1 MLLATS
7 AALLVHKLL
16 RPHFVLRSL
25 NTWSAKSLHNKIST
39 WLHLRATQWK
49 LFSMAHLT
57 APDSVLKLQ
66 LKYKNAVVLQTFVC
80 SLCYSQAAV
89 LEKQSPQT
97 VNHPRGTKSNG
108 NNATWKFV
116 YMALFPLWGIS
127 VSTKVIIVACTLF
140 LSYRTDFSCY
150 SSALFVK
157 TSLCSY
163 PCKLPI
169 KYPKSVQ

>member
-1 MLLATS
+1 
-7 AALLVHKLL
+7 
-16 RPHFVLRSL
+16 
-25 NTWSAKSLHNKIST
+25 
-39 WLHLRATQWK
+39 
-49 LFSMAHLT
+49 MAHLT

-116 YMALFPLWGIS
+116 YMVLFPLW
-127 VSTKVIIVACTLF
+127 VLVLYFCPTTQ
-140 LSYRTDFSCY
+140 T
-150 SSALFVK
+150 SAAIPQHYL
-157 TSLCSY
+157 
-163 PCKLPI
+163 
-169 KYPKSVQ
+169 